1 MPYEVLEKQ
10 IKALPKEY
18 YDSLVDY
25 LGYLTKKAEEAE
37 TNLRE
42 GFRYRSS
49 LLTSLRSVAV
59 AAYHPSRNKANLS
72 LDGLLLCHCRA

>member
-10 IKALPKEY
+10 IKALSKEY

-42 GFRYRSS
+42 EKSMQKMREAS
-49 LLTSLRSVAV
+49 LQTVWEELKNDTW
-59 AAYHPSRNKANLS
+59 
-72 LDGLLLCHCRA
+72 

>member
-25 LGYLTKKAEEAE
+25 LGYLTKKAEEKKLNCSDE
-37 TNLRE
+37 KSMQKMRE
-42 GFRYRSS
+42 
-49 LLTSLRSVAV
+49 TSLQTVWEELK
-59 AAYHPSRNKANLS
+59 N
-72 LDGLLLCHCRA
+72 DTW

>member
-42 GFRYRSS
+42 EKSMQKMHE
-49 LLTSLRSVAV
+49 TSLQTVWEELKNDTR
-59 AAYHPSRNKANLS
+59 
-72 LDGLLLCHCRA
+72 

>member
-10 IKALPKEY
+10 IKALHKEY
-18 YDSLVDY
+18 YDLLVDY

-42 GFRYRSS
+42 EKSMQKMRE
-49 LLTSLRSVAV
+49 TSLQTVWEEQK
-59 AAYHPSRNKANLS
+59 N
-72 LDGLLLCHCRA
+72 DTW

>member
-10 IKALPKEY
+10 IKALPEEY
-18 YDSLVDY
+18 HDSLVDY

-42 GFRYRSS
+42 EKSMQKMREAS
-49 LLTSLRSVAV
+49 LQTVWEELKNDTW
-59 AAYHPSRNKANLS
+59 
-72 LDGLLLCHCRA
+72 

>member
-25 LGYLTKKAEEAE
+25 LGYLTQKARIEKKQTAEDQA
-37 TNLRE
+37 LQKMRE
-42 GFRYRSS
+42 
-49 LLTSLRSVAV
+49 TSLQTVWEQIKDDAW
-59 AAYHPSRNKANLS
+59 
-72 LDGLLLCHCRA
+72 